1 MCMRYSRQ
9 GVVRGVRV
17 VVDSSS
23 ARRQFRAVRRRVQPL
38 PLVLL
43 VTVWVMLWGRAT
55 WLNVIGGVVLTV
67 GILVLLP
74 LPPLILGVRL
84 RLWAVVVLLLRFVV
98 DLTVAS
104 FQVAARA
111 LQVGWQPQ
119 GRLLRVPLRSDNEL
133 IAVVN
138 AEMNALVPGSVVVD
152 LSPSEGWMLL
162 HIFDAP
168 DEESLRVALRKA
180 QSQEERVIW
189 ALAENPQAVLRGRRR
204 WRSVASGVEG
214 QVQR

>member
-1 MCMRYSRQ
+1 MCVRCSQ
-9 GVVRGVRV
+9 LGVARGVFA
-17 VVDSSS
+17 VVDSG
-23 ARRQFRAVRRRVQPL
+23 AFRRQFRAVRRRVQPVQF
-38 PLVLL
+38 VLL
-43 VTVWVMLWGRAT
+43 VLVWVLLWGRAT
-55 WLNVIGGVVLTV
+55 WLNVVGGMLLAA
-67 GILVLLP
+67 GILMLFP
-74 LPPLILGVRL
+74 LPPLILGVRV
-84 RLWAVVVLLLRFVV
+84 RLWAMLVLWLRFGV
-98 DLTVAS
+98 DLVVAS

-119 GRLLRVPLRSDNEL
+119 GRLLWVPLRSDNEL

-180 QSQEERVIW
+180 QSQEERVIR
-189 ALAENPQAVLRGRRR
+189 ALAENPEAVLRGRRR
-204 WRSVASGVEG
+204 SRSVASGVEG